1 MSALPVP
8 TITWAR
14 LDKDSFTLIKT
25 SQSRSIIIDGFTEG
39 NISSSLVF
47 SSLSSTELGH
57 YSCNASNILG
67 WAATS
72 FSLRFSPQSWSSN
85 GATTVVEPVLT
96 TRLLVLATTILVNR
110 LARA

>member
-1 MSALPVP
+1 MPVP

-14 LDKDSFTLIKT
+14 LDKDTFTLIKT

-47 SSLSSTELGH
+47 SSLSSSELGQ

-67 WAATS
+67 WTATS
-72 FSLRFSPQSWSSN
+72 FSLRFSPQSWSS
-85 GATTVVEPVLT
+85 GATTVVGSVLLA
-96 TRLLVLATTILVNR
+96 RVLALTILVNR
-110 LARA
+110 LARAHN